1 MQIIGNQIREAS
13 FAFNTWSAA
22 PPSGTSLDDV
32 LQPEYWTHVHQ
43 ILKAGDRIH
52 VMPESGEWLA
62 ELVVRSSST
71 KGAVVAKLTYH
82 DFNPKP
88 AEGGE
93 PSEAGEY
100 EVKWAGGVAKWR
112 VIRVKDRHVLVEK
125 LATKEAAQAWLTENT
140 KTDLV

>member
-1 MQIIGNQIREAS
+1 MQIIGNQIREAA
-13 FAFNTWSAA
+13 FVFNTWAA
-22 PPSGTSLDDV
+22 SPPAGTDPVDV
-32 LQPEYWTHVHQ
+32 LAPEYWTHVHQ
-43 ILKAGDRIH
+43 ILKPSDRIH
-52 VMPESGEWLA
+52 VMPESGEWMS
-62 ELVVRSSST
+62 ELLVRASST
-71 KGAVVAKLTYH
+71 KGVSVVVLNFH
-82 DFNPKP
+82 DFNPKH

-112 VIRVKDRHVLVEK
+112 VIRTKDRHVLVEK